1 MSGWRTVSGVL
12 LVALTAGCTMQTHQS
27 TPVAVEKPVEDVPV
41 ASSSTTPSV
50 PPAQLGISVTSI
62 VDGRAV
68 MLSDGSKAEV
78 SGLAQPGP
86 CWADAATSFA
96 KAMLLNQQVRYD
108 RSTGALTLADGT
120 DYALLALGNGAG
132 RTAGTPTPGQKEAEG
147 AAQRVPMGL
156 WGEPCEGKDTTE
168 TPTPPPPPPP
178 PATTTKPKP
187 TTQPKP
193 TPAPVFFAT
202 CEDARR
208 AGAAPLYWG
217 QPGYRVELDANRNG
231 VACESQYG
239 PGPGYR

>member
-1 MSGWRTVSGVL
+1 MSGWRSVGGIL
-12 LVALTAGCTMQTHQS
+12 LAVLTAGCTVQSHQS
-27 TPVAVEKPVEDVPV
+27 TPVAVEKPAEDVPV
-41 ASSSTTPSV
+41 TTTASV

-78 SGLAQPGP
+78 TGLAQPGP
-86 CWADAATSFA
+86 CWADASAAFA

-108 RSTGALTLADGT
+108 RTTGALSLADGT
-120 DYALLALGNGAG
+120 DYTLLALGNGAG
-132 RTAGTPTPGQKEAEG
+132 RTAGTPTAAQKEAEG

-156 WGEPCEGKDTTE
+156 WGTPCGGKDTIE

-178 PATTTKPKP
+178 VTTTKPKP

-193 TPAPVFFAT
+193 TPKPVYFAT
-202 CEDARR
+202 CDDARR

-217 QPGYRVELDANRNG
+217 QPGYRVELDDNRDG
-231 VACESQYG
+231 IACESRYST
-239 PGPGYR
+239 GYR